1 MGKEEAK
8 IFNKELD
15 QIRHSNNFDERKG
28 VI

>member
-1 MGKEEAK
+1 MEKEDAK
-8 IFNKELD
+8 IFNEELD